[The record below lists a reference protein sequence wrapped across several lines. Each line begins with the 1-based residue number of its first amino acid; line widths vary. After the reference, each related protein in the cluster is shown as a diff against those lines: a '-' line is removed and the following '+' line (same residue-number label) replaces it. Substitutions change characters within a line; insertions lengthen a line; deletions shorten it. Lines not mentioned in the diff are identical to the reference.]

1 MTAKER
7 IVCAVLKVLYDTK
20 DNFTAFEHMTYIR
33 LHMEGYEKM
42 LDDYAKQIIQ
52 LLESDK

>member
-1 MTAKER
+1 MNAKER
-7 IVCAVLKVLYDTK
+7 IVCAVLNDLGKTNND
-20 DNFTAFEHMTYIR
+20 AFEDLMKIR
-33 LHMEGYEKM
+33 LHTKGYEKM